1 MDVGPAGTTS
11 SSSLCCRASFFHAF
25 LAWLWLVPGQKGRW
39 GPAEHEVATGAA
51 GALEV
56 SDKEFFE

>member
-1 MDVGPAGTTS
+1 MPLGVIVVG
-11 SSSLCCRASFFHAF
+11 
-25 LAWLWLVPGQKGRW
+25 AWAEGVVG

-56 SDKEFFE
+56 SDKELFE